1 VAARPGRTD
10 MGRLGDRF
18 RDLRLQGECALLPF
32 VTAGDPD
39 LEFTEALVLAL
50 VRAGAD
56 GLEIGVPFSDP
67 IADGPTIQRSSQR
80 ALASRT
86 SLRRILELV
95 KRLRPKL
102 SVPLVLMGY
111 ANPFFAMGEER
122 FAAAAAEVGV
132 DGVICP
138 DLPPEEGETFYA
150 ALEANGI
157 DPILL
162 AAPTTRPERLAL
174 LAGRTRGFL
183 YYVALTGVTGARAGV
198 SADLRAGVSR
208 VRTLSDVP
216 ICVGFGISTPEQARE
231 IAGYADGIVVASAI
245 IDRMERVE
253 AREDKLEVAT
263 RFVAELKAALASLP
277 SIPTSRGRAGS

>member
-1 VAARPGRTD
+1 
-10 MGRLGDRF
+10 M
-18 RDLRLQGECALLPF
+18 LRSRREGALLPF

-39 LEFTEALVLAL
+39 LDFTEALVTAFAQ
-50 VRAGAD
+50 AGAD
-56 GLEIGVPFSDP
+56 GIEIGVPFSDP

-95 KRLRPKL
+95 RRLRPRVD
-102 SVPLVLMGY
+102 VPLVLMGY

-138 DLPPEEGETFYA
+138 DLPPEEGESFYS
-150 ALEANGI
+150 ALEARGV

-162 AAPTTRPERLAL
+162 AAPTTRPERLEM
-174 LAGRTRGFL
+174 LARRTRGFL

-198 SADLRAGVSR
+198 AKDLREGVLR
-208 VRTLSDVP
+208 VRKVSDVP
-216 ICVGFGISTPEQARE
+216 VAVGFGVSTPQQAGE
-231 IAGYADGIVVASAI
+231 IAGYADGVVVASAI
-245 IDRMERVE
+245 IDRMESASSRDE
-253 AREDKLEVAT
+253 ALDAAV
-263 RFVAELKAALASLP
+263 RFVVELKGALRP
-277 SIPTSRGRAGS
+277 S

>member
-1 VAARPGRTD
+1 
-10 MGRLGDRF
+10 MGRIGDRF
-18 RDLRLQGECALLPF
+18 RELHLRGERALLPF

-39 LEFTEALVLAL
+39 LEFTEALVLAF
-50 VRAGAD
+50 VQAGAD

-67 IADGPTIQRSSQR
+67 IADGPTIQRASQR

-95 KRLRPKL
+95 RRLRPKVD
-102 SVPLVLMGY
+102 VPLVLMGY

-138 DLPPEEGETFYA
+138 DLPPEEGESFYGG
-150 ALEANGI
+150 LEARGV

-174 LAGRTRGFL
+174 LARRTRGFL
-183 YYVALTGVTGARAGV
+183 YYVALTGVTGARAAV
-198 SADLRAGVSR
+198 AEDLRAGVAR
-208 VRTLSDVP
+208 VRTFSDVP
-216 ICVGFGISTPEQARE
+216 VCVGFGVSTPEQARA
-231 IAGYADGIVVASAI
+231 IADYADGVVVASAI
-245 IDRMERVE
+245 LDRMES
-253 AREDKLEVAT
+253 APSREEKLDVAA
-263 RFVAELKAALASLP
+263 RFVAELKTALKRP
-277 SIPTSRGRAGS
+277 